1 MTAIVEILSALF
13 LLMGVFLF
21 LVSAFG
27 IIRLPDVYTRN
38 HAASKS
44 STLGIMFIL
53 IGTLLY
59 FYYRHSHFDF
69 RVVLA
74 IIFIFMTSPVA
85 GHLIMR
91 SAYHTGVKMW
101 DRSVQDDLKKTR

>member
-44 STLGIMFIL
+44 STLGILFIL
-53 IGTLLY
+53 IGTLLF
-59 FYYRHSHFDF
+59 FYQQHGHVDF
-69 RVVLA
+69 RIVLA

-85 GHLIMR
+85 GHLINR
-91 SAYHTGVKMW
+91 SAYHSGVKMW
-101 DRSVQDDLKKTR
+101 DRSVQDDLKKSR

>member
-1 MTAIVEILSALF
+1 MIAIVEILSALF

-38 HAASKS
+38 HAVSKS
-44 STLGIMFIL
+44 STLGILFIL
-53 IGTLLY
+53 IGTLL
-59 FYYRHSHFDF
+59 FFFHQHGHFDF
-69 RVVLA
+69 RIVLA

-85 GHLIMR
+85 GHLINR
-91 SAYHTGVKMW
+91 SAYHSGVKMW
-101 DRSVQDDLKKTR
+101 DQSVQDDLKKRR